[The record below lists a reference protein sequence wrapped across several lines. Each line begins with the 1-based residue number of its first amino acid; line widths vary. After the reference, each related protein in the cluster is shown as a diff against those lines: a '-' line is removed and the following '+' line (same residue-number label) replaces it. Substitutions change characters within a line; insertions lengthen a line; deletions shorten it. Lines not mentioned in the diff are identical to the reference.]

1 MKMSEPKR
9 LHPIVILLTIGKR
22 IKDLIFTFIALFFL
36 WNNGGKL
43 LLFGVF
49 TIVILAI
56 VVTSILSWLRYTYR
70 LEQNELRIEYG
81 VFVRKKRY
89 IPLERIQSLDVSEG
103 ILQQLCGMV
112 KVQIETAGG
121 SGKDEAEAVLS
132 AISKDEARYIQE
144 YVTAAKNSS
153 VQTVDSVQQ
162 AASQIVYKITPSQL
176 LLLSLTSGGV
186 GVVISAVLA
195 FFSQLDEFIPYEKLF
210 RGVEQWAVS
219 NLIVIV
225 FFVFIGF
232 VIAWIIALI
241 GTMLKYANFTVTKT
255 EQDLV
260 ISQGLLEKRQI
271 TIPLTRIQAI
281 RINENI
287 IRQWLGYG
295 SVIVESAGG
304 SASNREGSKVLLLPL
319 VKLHTIGEIL
329 GPRLTDYQFRLSFN
343 PVPKRAMIRYV
354 FRSWIII
361 VPVVVMAIF
370 FFKAWGLLSLIALAW
385 FTLWGILKY
394 RDAGWNLEEQQLN
407 LRYRTIVRSTIF
419 IKKNKIQSLESKESY
434 FQKRK
439 ELGNLEVFVKVGF
452 GGGGG
457 RVIDMDQ
464 KDLKEVY
471 SWFSKEVRKRD

>member
-1 MKMSEPKR
+1 MSEPKR

-103 ILQQLCGMV
+103 ILQRLCGMV

-162 AASQIVYKITPSQL
+162 PASQIIFKITPSQL

-343 PVPKRAMIRYV
+343 PVPKRALIRYV
-354 FRSWIII
+354 FRSLIII

-370 FFKAWGLLSLIALAW
+370 FFKAWGLLSLIVLAW
-385 FTLWGILKY
+385 FTFWGILKY

-439 ELGNLEVFVKVGF
+439 KLGNLEVFVKVGF

-464 KDLKEVY
+464 SDLKEVY